1 MKPKEIAVYGG
12 SFNPP
17 HRGHREAARTALET
31 LRPDCFLIMPDNT
44 PPHKELEE
52 GSPSPDE
59 RLQLCR
65 LCFSDLPGVE
75 VIQGFY
81 YAKPMPP
88 EEYAE
93 RMRPEGTKKPAPTE
107 EPSGPAE

>member
-65 LCFSDLPGVE
+65 LCFPIFPVSRFPRLRSAAA
-75 VIQGFY
+75 
-81 YAKPMPP
+81 AK
-88 EEYAE
+88 AI
-93 RMRPEGTKKPAPTE
+93 PTT
-107 EPSGPAE
+107 PSANSRNSIRKRI